1 MQNYIYKKK
10 PKSFY
15 TGTHTPTYVGTCI
28 CAEEGDKKYFW
39 KGGKKKKMGMN
50 RLFGAWR
57 CFGKNPDLATKVLI
71 GLAGARVLP
80 SNPVRYVMELEKD
93 GYLEDTRTLAIGT
106 AMLYSL
112 AFTVAY
118 LFLYLAYGTLLL

>member
-1 MQNYIYKKK
+1 
-10 PKSFY
+10 
-15 TGTHTPTYVGTCI
+15 
-28 CAEEGDKKYFW
+28 
-39 KGGKKKKMGMN
+39 MGMN

-71 GLAGARVLP
+71 DLAGARVLP

-118 LFLYLAYGTLLL
+118 LSLYIAYGTLLL